1 MLLPNGSAIKN
12 DVIESFN
19 AAVANDENVRADG
32 SIEWNFVDAD
42 LNIALGG
49 FYSSDYLYECFDV
62 LVDNYF
68 DKLFEEIV
76 AGVEKEVDNIA

>member
-1 MLLPNGSAIKN
+1 MLLSNGSAIKN

-19 AAVANDENVRADG
+19 AAVANSENWNENG
-32 SIEWNFVDAD
+32 SMNWDFVDAD

-76 AGVEKEVDNIA
+76 AGVEKEVDSTA

>member
-1 MLLPNGSAIKN
+1 MLTSYGSMIKN
-12 DVIESFN
+12 DVIEAFD
-19 AAVANDENVRADG
+19 AAVINPENINTSG
-32 SIEWNFVDAD
+32 GINWNFVDAD

-68 DKLFEEIV
+68 DK
-76 AGVEKEVDNIA
+76 AA